1 MSKEVRKLLRDVF
14 IPGVNIGLVGHV
26 DHGKTTLVSALTGTW
41 TDRHSEEIK
50 RGISIRL
57 GYADATFYRCEKCK
71 GSDAYTTSAECPNCG
86 GKAVPLR
93 TVSFVD
99 APGHETLMATMLSG
113 SALMDGA
120 MLVIAAN
127 ESCPQPQTKEHLMA
141 LELIGINRIV
151 IVQNKIDV
159 VTQAEALE
167 HYKQIKR
174 FIKGT
179 IAENAPIIPVSA
191 QKGVNIGVLIQ
202 ALDEVI
208 PEPERNPDLDPLLLI
223 ARSFDINRPG
233 CNWRDVKGGVIGGSL
248 IRGVLREGDEIE
260 IRPGRQL
267 QVENRTKWEPITTK
281 ITSINAGRI
290 NVTEASPGGLLGIAT
305 KLDPA
310 LTKSDALAGQV
321 AGLVGRLPPVRERL
335 KFDVTLMDRVVGADS
350 EQIIEPLKHKEP
362 LMLAVGTAVTVGV
375 ITNTRKNQVEV
386 QLKRAVCAET
396 GARIAISRQVGGRW
410 RLIGM
415 GVLVE

>member
-1 MSKEVRKLLRDVF
+1 MRDVH

-26 DHGKTTLVSALTGTW
+26 DHGKTTLVSSLTGVW

-57 GYADATFYRCEKCK
+57 GYADATFYRCEGCE
-71 GSDAYTTSAECPNCG
+71 GFDAYVSTPECPKCG
-86 GKAVPLR
+86 SKVEAFR

-127 ESCPQPQTKEHLMA
+127 EACPQPQTKEHLMA
-141 LELIGINRIV
+141 LELIGIQNIV

-159 VTQAEALE
+159 VSQTEAVA
-167 HYKQIKR
+167 HYQQIKEFVR
-174 FIKGT
+174 GT

-191 QKGVNIGVLIQ
+191 QKGINIGALIQ
-202 ALDEVI
+202 ALDETI
-208 PEPERNPDLDPLLLI
+208 PEPERNPDDEPIMLI
-223 ARSFDINRPG
+223 ARSFDINKPG
-233 CNWRDVKGGVIGGSL
+233 CSWRDVKGGVIGGSL
-248 IRGVLREGDEIE
+248 TRGILKEGDDIE

-281 ITSINAGRI
+281 VTSINAGSI
-290 NVTEASPGGLLGIAT
+290 KVTEATPGGLLGLAT
-305 KLDPA
+305 KLDPS
-310 LTKSDALAGQV
+310 LTKSDTLAGQV
-321 AGLVGRLPPVRERL
+321 AGHVDKLPPVWERM
-335 KFDVTLMDRVVGADS
+335 KFEVTLMDRVVGSDS
-350 EQIIEPLKHKEP
+350 EQLIEPLKHKEP
-362 LMLAVGTAVTVGV
+362 LMLSVGTAVTVGV
-375 ITNTRKNQVEV
+375 VVNTKKDTIEV
-386 QLKRAVCAET
+386 LLKRPVCAEI

-415 GVLVE
+415 GVLTE